1 MTSSEVALVIARW
14 QPASLATEVADFA
27 KKVVTTAAPTS
38 AVRAKALLFA
48 AGKLG
53 AFATSVGV
61 ELAPEL
67 ALVAF
72 ARSSASS

>member
-1 MTSSEVALVIARW
+1 MTSAEVALVIARW
-14 QPASLATEVADFA
+14 QPASLGTEVADFA

-53 AFATSVGV
+53 TFATSRRRGVGSR
-61 ELAPEL
+61 AG
-67 ALVAF
+67 
-72 ARSSASS
+72 ARRLRSSSASS